1 MTLVPWCFSP
11 TPPSTRSSRFS
22 EIDGEIELDL
32 ATGESLSVLEVVR
45 K

>member
-1 MTLVPWCFSP
+1 MTLTPWSLSP
-11 TPPSTRSSRFS
+11 TPPSTSSSRFS

-32 ATGESLSVLEVVR
+32 ATGESLSALEVVR